1 MKFVGNDKSVRCCNK
16 AIVPDILASAY
27 SVWNTSSVALQSHS
41 FIYFTSRAM
50 QRLSN
55 MRGSLGQRMGRD
67 RFVRSLGWM
76 GLSEIGIRVSRLIAT
91 VILARFL
98 TEQDYGLAAIV
109 LTTHQFVRVFTR
121 NGIINKI
128 IQADDRALDEICK
141 TAYWL
146 NWIFGGVLFVG
157 QVGIA
162 FIVGYIWGHFSLVL
176 PICAIATTYLVH
188 PTGSVQ
194 EALVQRQNKMRAWSL
209 ASLLQTGIDNLLT
222 GLFALLGL
230 GMWAIVLPK
239 LFTAPIMTVMMWR
252 HSSWRPV
259 HGFTL
264 KKWQQ
269 IANFSTRVLGV
280 EWLATLRENIDYLLI
295 GRFLSIQALGVYYFA
310 FNAGLGIS
318 LSVINA
324 IKISLYPDLCKAR
337 TDWRKLQGRYRSG
350 LKTIS
355 RVIVPLVLVQSCLAP
370 IYVPIV
376 FGEKWVN
383 QGAVP
388 ILILICLSAI
398 PRPFADASSLLLRA
412 IDKPHLELRWN
423 VIFTALLAIA
433 VVVGAQW
440 GSQGVAIAVLAVHA
454 AVLPLY
460 TGLVARYVNRRAAL
474 TS

>member
-1 MKFVGNDKSVRCCNK
+1 
-16 AIVPDILASAY
+16 
-27 SVWNTSSVALQSHS
+27 
-41 FIYFTSRAM
+41 M
-50 QRLSN
+50 QRLFSFKTDVAQ
-55 MRGSLGQRMGRD
+55 RLGQD
-67 RFVRSLGWM
+67 RFVRNLSWM
-76 GLSEIGIRVSRLIAT
+76 GLSEIGIRVSRLGAT
-91 VILARFL
+91 VILARYL

-109 LTTHQFVRVFTR
+109 LTTHQFIRVFTR
-121 NGIINKI
+121 NGILNKI
-128 IQADDRALDEICK
+128 IQADDSTVDEMCK

-146 NWIFGGVLFVG
+146 NWILSGILFVG
-157 QVGIA
+157 QVAIA
-162 FIVGYIWGHFSLVL
+162 FAVAYFYGNFGLVL
-176 PICAIATTYLVH
+176 PICAIAATYLVY
-188 PTGSVQ
+188 PLGLVQ
-194 EALVQRQNKMRAWSL
+194 AALVQRQNQMRVWSM
-209 ASLLQTGIDNLLT
+209 ANLLQVGIDNLLT
-222 GLFALLGL
+222 GLLAFLGW

-239 LFTAPIMTVMMWR
+239 LLTAPILVIVVWR

-259 HGFTL
+259 YGFTL
-264 KKWQQ
+264 KKWRH
-269 IANFSTRVLGV
+269 IANFGTRVLGV

-295 GRFLSIQALGVYYFA
+295 GRFLSIEALGIYYFA

-337 TDWRKLQGRYRSG
+337 TDWGRLQGRYRSG

-376 FGEKWVN
+376 FGEKWVS

-423 VIFTALLAIA
+423 AVFTLLLAVA

-440 GSQGVAIAVLAVHA
+440 GIRGVAIAVLSVHA
-454 AVLPLY
+454 GVLPLY
-460 TGLVARYVNRRAAL
+460 TWLTSRYVNRRAAL
-474 TS
+474 SL